1 MDNGKPKL
9 VITRSRATARTSQIA
24 VRVCLLALLAPAGCD
39 AGLDPLDLPQPM
51 TDAGAGSQTA
61 AQTMV
66 ADAAATAIAD
76 IPDRPQRHD
85 AGPPLPAALKGY
97 ELYAWSQD
105 GQLNFTLIVGTNRQK
120 TLDEV
125 MGRAGGTIPDE
136 AAPIHGV
143 GSAQLSRVL
152 MRVPRATA
160 VIFTNLPDLPPLGAE
175 ERATVER
182 LVARRGEF

>member
-1 MDNGKPKL
+1 MHNAKSKL
-9 VITRSRATARTSQIA
+9 ARARPGPLTRAAHAVIRL
-24 VRVCLLALLAPAGCD
+24 VLLVVAALAGCD
-39 AGLDPLDLPQPM
+39 PALDPFMLPQLE
-51 TDAGAGSQTA
+51 DAGAESETS
-61 AQTMV
+61 AQSMA
-66 ADAAATAIAD
+66 ADAAVMAVPD
-76 IPDRPQRHD
+76 VPDRPRRND

-120 TLDEV
+120 TLEEV

-143 GSAQLSRVL
+143 GGAQLSRVL
-152 MRVPRATA
+152 MRVPRATS
-160 VIFTNLPDLPPLGAE
+160 VIFTTLPDLPPLSAE

-182 LVARRGEF
+182 LVASRGTP